1 MLISHEV
8 WIRFEVRPQS
18 DTTVLRKQLTLHSV
32 VMWLLF
38 YILSI
43 WNLKP
48 MPFNRVGSHAT
59 ETGSGFVLFKK
70 NTNLRKRSTVYSV
83 NAGEIM
89 TCRPLVCLFHSRLE
103 NYLA

>member
-1 MLISHEV
+1 ML
-8 WIRFEVRPQS
+8 
-18 DTTVLRKQLTLHSV
+18 LKQALV
-32 VMWLLF
+32 LF
-38 YILSI
+38 YL
-43 WNLKP
+43 
-48 MPFNRVGSHAT
+48 
-59 ETGSGFVLFKK
+59 KK